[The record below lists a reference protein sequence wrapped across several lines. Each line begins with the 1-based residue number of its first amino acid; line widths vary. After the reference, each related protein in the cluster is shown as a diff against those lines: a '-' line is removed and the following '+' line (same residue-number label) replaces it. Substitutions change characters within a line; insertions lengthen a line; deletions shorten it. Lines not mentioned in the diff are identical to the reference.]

1 MLNINKYLKLTHEF
15 SGSAFQE
22 SLVSCLLDYHA
33 RGFVVR
39 DACTEACKKNPMK
52 RFVVQ

>member
-22 SLVSCLLDYHA
+22 SLVSCLLDYQEGLLYVTHA
-33 RGFVVR
+33 LKPAR
-39 DACTEACKKNPMK
+39 KIP
-52 RFVVQ
+52 